1 MAVILDMELAQY
13 KTIHFTEIIAL
24 LKMSFSKLFCCTFK
38 VSMPGHAQL
47 RRRNLDLSRPRRARG
62 NGDNGDYALQ
72 NPSGGGGG
80 GGGGGGAG
88 DDEANVNPEAV
99 GGSSW
104 LQVGSQ
110 ALSGLLSATLIT

>member
-1 MAVILDMELAQY
+1 MAVIPNMELAQY

-62 NGDNGDYALQ
+62 NGDNADYALQ

-80 GGGGGGAG
+80 GGGGGGAAG

-110 ALSGLLSATLIT
+110 RTSVPLIT